1 MTSIQ
6 KVPQRAPRRG
16 LEARPFLKWAGGK
29 SQLLADIL
37 DRFPSSFGT
46 YHEPFVGSGALFFR
60 LACEGRLKKVS
71 LSDINRNLIDTWTAL
86 RDDVE
91 VVISYLLDHINDPDW
106 FYRVRSQ
113 DPAQLVPAER
123 AARMIYLNKTC
134 FNGLYRENRAGH
146 FNVPFGRY
154 SNPNICD
161 ADNLRAV
168 SRLLKPVDITCR
180 PYDLVLERA
189 KAGDLVYFDPPY
201 HPISATSSFTGYDR
215 HGFGIEDQKRL
226 RDTFTE
232 LSNRGVHV
240 LLSNSDTPAIRELY
254 SNFKIDQV
262 FATRAIN
269 SKADKRGKVAEVIV
283 RSF

>member
-6 KVPQRAPRRG
+6 RAPHRAPKRR

-37 DRFPSSFGT
+37 DRFPANFGT

-60 LACEGRLKKVS
+60 LASESRLKKVS

-113 DPAQLVPAER
+113 DPAQLIPAER

-168 SRLLKPVDITCR
+168 SRMLKPVDITCR
-180 PYDLVLERA
+180 AYDLVLERA
-189 KAGDLVYFDPPY
+189 KPGDLVYFDPPY

-226 RDTFTE
+226 RDTFSE

-254 SNFKIDQV
+254 SDFKIDQV